1 MKPTK
6 KINTQTKPTE
16 DVPNEAVDREV
27 LEWKTKYMRALADYQ
42 NLEKR
47 SSERVTEVR
56 QFAGE
61 IILSRLLPVVD
72 TFTQVKAHLHD
83 PGLDLAYK
91 ELLSVL
97 AEQGVERIEVL
108 NRQFDPTEM
117 DCIEVV
123 EGKENQVMEEVL
135 PGYRFRRK
143 VLRVARVKVG
153 AAASK
158 LINSSKKG
166 EIYGKNYRY

>member
-6 KINTQTKPTE
+6 KIHTQSTPIGDE
-16 DVPNEAVDREV
+16 PENAVDREAE
-27 LEWKTKYMRALADYQ
+27 EWKMKYMRALADYQ

-72 TFTQVKAHLHD
+72 TFGKVKEHLND

-97 AEQGVERIEVL
+97 VEQGVERIDVL
-108 NRQFDPTEM
+108 GRQFDPKQM

-123 EGKENQVMEEVL
+123 SGKENHVVEEVA
-135 PGYRFRRK
+135 PGYRFRGK

-153 AAASK
+153 TAVAPS
-158 LINSSKKG
+158 IN
-166 EIYGKNYRY
+166 

>member
-1 MKPTK
+1 MKPMK
-6 KINTQTKPTE
+6 K
-16 DVPNEAVDREV
+16 PNDQPEQKTDAASEALKREAE
-27 LEWKTKYMRALADYQ
+27 EWKTKYMRALADYQ

-47 SSERVTEVR
+47 SSERVSEVR
-56 QFAGE
+56 QFAAE

-72 TFTQVKAHLHD
+72 TFSKVKEHLSD

-97 AEQGVERIEVL
+97 TEQGVERIDVL
-108 NRQFDPTEM
+108 EKVFDPTEM

-123 EGKENQVMEEVL
+123 EGKADHVVEESV
-135 PGYRFRRK
+135 PGYRFRGK

-153 AAASK
+153 AVAP
-158 LINSSKKG
+158 
-166 EIYGKNYRY
+166 KNN

>member
-1 MKPTK
+1 MLPMKPTK
-6 KINTQTKPTE
+6 KIHTQSIPIVDEPKN
-16 DVPNEAVDREV
+16 VVDREAE
-27 LEWKTKYMRALADYQ
+27 EWKMKYMRALADYQ

-47 SSERVTEVR
+47 SSARVTEVR

-72 TFTQVKAHLHD
+72 TFGKVKDHLND

-91 ELLSVL
+91 ELVSVL
-97 AEQGVERIEVL
+97 VEQGVERIEVL
-108 NRQFDPTEM
+108 GRQFDPTHM

-123 EGKENQVMEEVL
+123 EGKENQVMEEVA
-135 PGYRFRRK
+135 PGYRFRGK

-153 AAASK
+153 GMAPKS
-158 LINSSKKG
+158 N
-166 EIYGKNYRY
+166 

>member
-6 KINTQTKPTE
+6 KVHDQVKPVADE
-16 DVPNEAVDREV
+16 HGNAYKQEV
-27 LEWKTKYMRALADYQ
+27 EEWKMKYMRALADYQ

-47 SSERVTEVR
+47 SSERITEVR

-61 IILSRLLPVVD
+61 VILSRLLPVVD
-72 TFTQVKAHLHD
+72 TFGKVKEHLND

-97 AEQGVERIEVL
+97 TEQGVERIDVL
-108 NRQFDPTEM
+108 GRQFDPTEM
-117 DCIEVV
+117 DCIEVI
-123 EGKENQVMEEVL
+123 EGKENTVIEEVR
-135 PGYRFRRK
+135 PGYALRGK

-153 AAASK
+153 GMAPS
-158 LINSSKKG
+158 IN
-166 EIYGKNYRY
+166 